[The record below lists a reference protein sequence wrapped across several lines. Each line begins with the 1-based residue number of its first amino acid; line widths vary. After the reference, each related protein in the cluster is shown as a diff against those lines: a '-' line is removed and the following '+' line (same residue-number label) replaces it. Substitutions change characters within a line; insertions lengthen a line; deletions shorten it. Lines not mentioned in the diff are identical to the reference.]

1 MVLSTDRKVVQ
12 AKLPTMAKLG
22 IDAWVI
28 QSIMDVYKSRQK
40 LIGEDIS
47 SFFWPDFSKYTDVK
61 TDKSI
66 SIDPSPAVFQ
76 LDC

>member
-1 MVLSTDRKVVQ
+1 MVQ
-12 AKLPTMAKLG
+12 AKLPTLAKLG

-28 QSIMDVYKSRQK
+28 QSTIDANKSHQK

-66 SIDPSPAVFQ
+66 SIDPSPAVLQ